1 MQINEKLD
9 LVKTMVKKISVF
21 VLILGLA
28 SGSALAL
35 ALKDD
40 ISISLDEKRI
50 KDLSPTGAT
59 LVFYV
64 NINNSSSKTY
74 HLSAYRYRFMV
85 KDQEFI
91 RLQTP
96 LDNGLRISP
105 RGKTLISLPVKIT
118 YNLLYKAVNGS
129 EGEKLLP
136 CSIMGEMAFSEGR
149 RNRGALP
156 FAFSGEFPIFRAPEI
171 SLIEI
176 KANSLTIGGADLVV
190 AVNIK
195 NDNGFDLNLDNI
207 KFNLKFGGHLIE
219 EGNIGRNRSLKT
231 GGGEL
236 FSIPL
241 LLNFFDVGRDVY
253 AVLQQDV
260 INYRFA
266 GEMELST
273 NWESIKLP
281 FDIKHK
287 ITIKKTN

>member
-1 MQINEKLD
+1 MI
-9 LVKTMVKKISVF
+9 M
-21 VLILGLA
+21 LGLMI
-28 SGSALAL
+28 GGALAL

-40 ISISLDEKRI
+40 ISISLEQKRI
-50 KDLSPTGAT
+50 KDLSPAGAT

-74 HLSAYRYRFMV
+74 NLSAYRYRFMV
-85 KDQEFI
+85 NEQEFI

-96 LDNGLRISP
+96 LENGLRISP
-105 RGKTLISLPVKIT
+105 QEKTLISLPVKIT
-118 YNLLYKAVNGS
+118 YDLLYKTVNGS
-129 EGEKLLP
+129 EGEKLLA
-136 CSIMGEMAFSEGR
+136 CYIMGEMAFSEGR

-156 FAFSGEFPIFRAPEI
+156 FAFSGEFPIFHAPEI
-171 SLIEI
+171 TVTEI

-195 NDNGFDLNLDNI
+195 NDNGFDLILDNI
-207 KFNLKFGGHLIE
+207 QFSLKFGGHLIE

-236 FSIPL
+236 LTIPV
-241 LLNFFDVGRDVY
+241 LLNFFDVGKDVY
-253 AVLQQDV
+253 AVLQQEV
-260 INYRFA
+260 INCGFA

-281 FDIKHK
+281 FAIRHK
-287 ITIKKTN
+287 VTLKKTN